1 MVLLTDRE
9 LLILKAIVQ
18 IYTDDGQPVGSKAL
32 VSKLPIHVSSATI
45 RNEMATLEE
54 MGLLKKTHSSSG
66 RVPSIKGYR
75 YYVDHLLKPDKV
87 QSSDLRKIRSSFNQ
101 QFQEIDDIVAESAD
115 MLSQLTSYTAFT
127 VKPELK
133 DAKLEGF
140 RLVPLGN
147 HRVMAILVT
156 DNGSVQNRTFK
167 VPKNVNPEALESV
180 IRIIND
186 QLVGLTLGEVFKRL
200 ETDIPIQVG
209 KYIETPEGFLDVFE
223 EILKKSSTEHFFV
236 GGRLNLLNFSKHPD
250 PSSIRSLYSL
260 MGRSTDLASVL
271 GGSLDHNI
279 QVQIGNEIT
288 NNLLKNY
295 SLITATYD
303 VDQHGKGV
311 IAILGPTS
319 MPYSRMI
326 GLVGAFR
333 TELAQRLI
341 DYYHDIDDI

>member
-9 LLILKAIVQ
+9 LLILQAIVQ
-18 IYTDDGQPVGSKAL
+18 IYTSDGQPVGSKAL
-32 VSKLPIHVSSATI
+32 VSQLPMHVSSATI

-54 MGLLKKTHSSSG
+54 IGLLKKTHSSSG
-66 RVPSIKGYR
+66 RIPSIQGYR

-87 QSSDLRKIRSSFNQ
+87 QSSDLRRIRSSFNH

-115 MLSQLTSYTAFT
+115 MLSKLTSYTAFT

-156 DNGSVQNRTFK
+156 DNGDVQNRTFK
-167 VPKNVNPEALESV
+167 VPSNVDPEALEAV

-186 QLVGLTLGEVFKRL
+186 ELVGLTLSEVFKRL
-200 ETDIPIQVG
+200 ATDIPNQIG

-223 EILKKSSTEHFFV
+223 DVLKKSATERFFV
-236 GGRLNLLNFSKHPD
+236 GGQLNLLDFSKQHD
-250 PSSIRSLYSL
+250 LGAIRSLYRL
-260 MGRSTDLASVL
+260 MNHSTDLASVL
-271 GGSLDHNI
+271 GSPDQNI
-279 QVQIGNEIT
+279 KVQIGNEIT

-311 IAILGPTS
+311 IAVLGPTS
-319 MPYSRMI
+319 MPYSKMI

-333 TELAQRLI
+333 TELARRLI
-341 DYYHDIDDI
+341 DYYHDIDDS

>member
-9 LLILKAIVQ
+9 LMILKAIVQ
-18 IYTDDGQPVGSKAL
+18 MYTNDGQPVGSKAL
-32 VSKLPIHVSSATI
+32 VSQLPIHVSSATV
-45 RNEMATLEE
+45 RNEMATLEGL
-54 MGLLKKTHSSSG
+54 GLLKKTHSSSG
-66 RVPSIKGYR
+66 RVPSIQGYR

-87 QSSDLRKIRSSFNQ
+87 QSSDLRRIRSSFNQ
-101 QFQEIDDIVAESAD
+101 QFQEIGDIVAKSAEI
-115 MLSQLTSYTAFT
+115 LSQLTSYTAFT

-133 DAKLEGF
+133 NAKLEGF

-156 DNGSVQNRTFK
+156 DNGDVQNQTFT
-167 VPKNVNPEALESV
+167 VPSNVDPEALEAV
-180 IRIIND
+180 IRVIND
-186 QLVGLTLGEVFKRL
+186 ELVGLTLSEVFKKL
-200 ETDIPIQVG
+200 KTSIPMQIG

-223 EILKKSSTEHFFV
+223 DVLKKSATERFYV
-236 GGRLNLLNFSKHPD
+236 GGRLNLLDYSKQHD
-250 PSSIRSLYSL
+250 SNVIRSLYSL
-260 MGRSTDLASVL
+260 MNHSDDLANVL
-271 GGSLDHNI
+271 GSPDQNI
-279 QVQIGNEIT
+279 KVQIGNEIT

-333 TELAQRLI
+333 TELARRLI
-341 DYYHDIDDI
+341 DYYNDIDDI

>member
-9 LLILKAIVQ
+9 LLILQAIVQ
-18 IYTDDGQPVGSKAL
+18 IYTSDGQPVGSKAL
-32 VSKLPIHVSSATI
+32 VSQLPMHVSSATI

-54 MGLLKKTHSSSG
+54 IGLLKKTHSSSG
-66 RVPSIKGYR
+66 RIPSIQGYR

-87 QSSDLRKIRSSFNQ
+87 QSSDLRQIRSSFNH
-101 QFQEIDDIVAESAD
+101 QFQEIDDIVAKSAD
-115 MLSQLTSYTAFT
+115 MLSKLTSYTAFT

-156 DNGSVQNRTFK
+156 DNGDVQNRTFK
-167 VPKNVNPEALESV
+167 VPSNVDPEALEAV

-186 QLVGLTLGEVFKRL
+186 ELVGLTLSEVFKRL
-200 ETDIPIQVG
+200 ATDIPNQIG

-223 EILKKSSTEHFFV
+223 DVLKKSATERFFV
-236 GGRLNLLNFSKHPD
+236 GGQLNLLDFSKQHD
-250 PSSIRSLYSL
+250 LGAIRSLYSL
-260 MGRSTDLASVL
+260 MNHSTDLASVL
-271 GGSLDHNI
+271 GSPDQNI
-279 QVQIGNEIT
+279 KVQIGNEIT

-311 IAILGPTS
+311 IAVLGPTS
-319 MPYSRMI
+319 MPYSKMI

-333 TELAQRLI
+333 TELARRLI
-341 DYYHDIDDI
+341 DYYHDIDDS